1 MTKYLVV
8 EDMRFMW
15 DDPTDIDVVDEFDT
29 AEEAEHYMNTRFVP
43 NLVEWEGQFH
53 RVYWIVKKE
62 VA

>member
-15 DDPTDIDVVDEFDT
+15 DDPTDIDVVDEFDNGED
-29 AEEAEHYMNTRFVP
+29 ADEYIRDHFCF
-43 NLVEWEGQFH
+43 VEWEGQFH

-62 VA
+62 VV

>member
-29 AEEAEHYMNTRFVP
+29 AEEAENYINTRF
-43 NLVEWEGQFH
+43 NLIEWEGQFH

>member
-29 AEEAEHYMNTRFVP
+29 AEEAENYINTRFSP
-43 NLVEWEGQFH
+43 NLIEWEGQFH
-53 RVYWIVKKE
+53 RIYWIVKKE